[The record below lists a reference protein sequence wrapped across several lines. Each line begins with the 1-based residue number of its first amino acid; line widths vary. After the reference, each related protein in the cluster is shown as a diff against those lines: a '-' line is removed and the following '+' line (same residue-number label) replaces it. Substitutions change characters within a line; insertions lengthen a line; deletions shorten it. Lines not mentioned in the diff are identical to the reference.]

1 MAPGM
6 RFAFRFASVTGYGLA
21 LSESRGQTQGMR
33 VSSGEGVRAMRCK
46 RSKEVA
52 PLESFGRDCYQ
63 TAWDGKATS
72 RPPLKIEAVAFELL
86 QWVVNHTSRSSPA
99 QCSSSRQGPV
109 APTAPPVGRGGGGC
123 LLHTSSAVGGGGVLA
138 DGTLQLFAIGGRR
151 RRKELQPKPLTW
163 RPDGSDHFH
172 GMAGCCRLRLPA
184 RAAAVGRPV
193 VGAGAGAGCWC
204 GRWGRLLQWRP
215 SGGASWS
222 RQAVSPRLR
231 IVCIYEC
238 VNAERCGHC
247 LDTGILN
254 CEVVFVERRP
264 SS

>member
-86 QWVVNHTSRSSPA
+86 QW
-99 QCSSSRQGPV
+99 
-109 APTAPPVGRGGGGC
+109 
-123 LLHTSSAVGGGGVLA
+123 AVGGGGVLA

>member
-33 VSSGEGVRAMRCK
+33 VSSGEGVCAMRCK

-123 LLHTSSAVGGGGVLA
+123 LRCFTPH
-138 DGTLQLFAIGGRR
+138 RR
-151 RRKELQPKPLTW
+151 
-163 RPDGSDHFH
+163 
-172 GMAGCCRLRLPA
+172 
-184 RAAAVGRPV
+184 RAAAAFWPAGHSSCPPLAGGDVGK
-193 VGAGAGAGCWC
+193 
-204 GRWGRLLQWRP
+204 
-215 SGGASWS
+215 
-222 RQAVSPRLR
+222 
-231 IVCIYEC
+231 
-238 VNAERCGHC
+238 
-247 LDTGILN
+247 
-254 CEVVFVERRP
+254 
-264 SS
+264 SSNLSH